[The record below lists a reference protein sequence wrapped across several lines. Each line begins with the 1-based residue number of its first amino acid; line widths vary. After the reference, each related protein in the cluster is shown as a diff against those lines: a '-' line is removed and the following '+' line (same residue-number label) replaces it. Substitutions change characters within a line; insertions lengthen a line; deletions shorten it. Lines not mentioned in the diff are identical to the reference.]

1 MEATKIDTIKALY
14 AYSLAAFIV
23 VAGGWALVFVTDLDA
38 NTALVLAGFMGSA
51 LTFVFGQESSTRAA
65 RQYAGAVASSG
76 NGHAPPKAPGTVTT
90 TTETTPSSPEAAIP

>member
-23 VAGGWALVFVTDLDA
+23 VAGGWALVFVSDLDA

-65 RQYAGAVASSG
+65 RQYAGAVASS
-76 NGHAPPKAPGTVTT
+76 NGHGTPKAPGTVTT
-90 TTETTPSSPEAAIP
+90 TTETTPSSTESAPA